1 MALRHVLFWGGTG
14 QARVLNEA
22 LDKSIFKLVLIV
34 DQRKIESPVSN
45 VPIVHGRYGFETWLE
60 NYSGSKLYFSI
71 AIGGGHGDER
81 IEIAN
86 YLRSKGAEELTVIH
100 STAFVAKDTQIGSG
114 SQILAMS
121 SVCANVRIGRQV
133 IINTGAS
140 VDHDCILSEG
150 VHIGPGAIL
159 TGSVTVE
166 RNVFV
171 GAGAV
176 ILPHLTI
183 GSNALVGAGSV
194 VTKSVAANQVVL
206 GNPAIFFK
214 TKLNK

>member
-1 MALRHVLFWGGTG
+1 MDLKHILFWGGTG

-34 DQRKIESPVSN
+34 DQKKVDSPVSN
-45 VPIVHGRYGFETWLE
+45 IPIVFGRHGFETWLE
-60 NYSGSKLYFSI
+60 NYSRKELYFSI
-71 AIGGGHGDER
+71 AIGGSHGDER
-81 IEIAN
+81 LEIAN
-86 YLRSKGAEELTVIH
+86 YLKSKGAKEQTVIH
-100 STAFVAKDTQIGSG
+100 STAFVAEDAQIGSG

-121 SVCANVRIGRQV
+121 SVCANVCIGRQV

-140 VDHDCILSEG
+140 VDHDCTLSEG

-159 TGSVTVE
+159 TGSVRVE
-166 RNVFV
+166 RNVFI

-183 GSNALVGAGSV
+183 GFNALVGAGAV

-214 TKLNK
+214 TRLNK